1 MLAYDELIKL
11 YPDNTSYFIM
21 KSNSNFILG
30 DFLVEHNKFND
41 ALLLYDELIKFN
53 PDNRRIFEM
62 KGYDKSYISLV
73 SS

>member
-1 MLAYDELIKL
+1 
-11 YPDNTSYFIM
+11 M
-21 KSNSNFILG
+21 KSNSYFILG

-62 KGYDKSYISLV
+62 KGYDKSYISLI
-73 SS
+73 SSLT